1 MIYWMLRY
9 STLFPNASAGLF
21 PSEEDEDDDIT
32 YSVFILHQGL
42 LSVLDVDSII

>member
-32 YSVFILHQGL
+32 YSVFILRQGL